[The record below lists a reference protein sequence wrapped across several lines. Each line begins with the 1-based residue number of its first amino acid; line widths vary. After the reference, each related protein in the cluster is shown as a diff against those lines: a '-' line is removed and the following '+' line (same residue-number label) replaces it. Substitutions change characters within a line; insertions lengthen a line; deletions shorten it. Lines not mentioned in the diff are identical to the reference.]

1 MQIFDMAEMTKNYQ
15 ISIYLDTR
23 REKKNKK
30 YPVKLRVF
38 TSNPRKQKLY
48 PTKLEFSK
56 EEFSSIWETQK
67 PRGEHK
73 SNRIVLQE
81 IENKANQIA
90 DSIEEFSF
98 EEFENLIAPEKARKR
113 HTVNDYYEDA
123 IAQYR
128 HNDKYGTASNY
139 KYSLRSLLNFQ
150 GNDILHFKT
159 ITVQWLKDYQA
170 NILHQK
176 KTRSTV
182 GIYLRPLRA
191 IFNTAIAD
199 NALKSDFYPFGKGK
213 YQIPNPKTV
222 KTALSK
228 ENLKELLN
236 GIPKTEEQEKAKA
249 FWFFSYA
256 CNGMNIKDV
265 AYLKY
270 KDVTLNDTIV
280 FFREKIIDTNV
291 EQKPIIIYL
300 NKFTKNVIKA
310 YGNKKINGDTY
321 LFPIVDA
328 LSNKEEQDRTI
339 NNFNRYIN
347 QHINKYAKSINL
359 DVKINPKIAR
369 HSFATNLIRNG
380 AGMEFAQESL
390 GHSNIKT
397 TQHYFAGFED
407 EQKRKIAINT
417 MNFE

>member
-1 MQIFDMAEMTKNYQ
+1 MQIYDMAEITKNYQ

-30 YPVKLRVF
+30 FPVKLRVF

-48 PTKLEFSK
+48 HTKLEFTK
-56 EEFSSIWETQK
+56 DEFSSIWETKK

-73 SNRIVLQE
+73 ANRLTLQE
-81 IENKANQIA
+81 IENKANHLA
-90 DSIEEFSF
+90 DSIDEFSF
-98 EEFENLIAPEKARKR
+98 EEFEQLLSPEKTRKR
-113 HTVNDYYEDA
+113 HTVNDYYEMA
-123 IAQYR
+123 IANYR

-139 KYSLRSLLNFQ
+139 KYSLRSLLSFH
-150 GNDILHFKT
+150 GKDILQFKT
-159 ITVQWLKDYQA
+159 ISVQWLKDYQA
-170 NILHQK
+170 FVLQQK

-182 GIYLRPLRA
+182 GIYVRPLRA
-191 IFNTAIAD
+191 IFNTAIAE
-199 NALKSDFYPFGKGK
+199 NTLKSEFYPFGKGK

-228 ENLKELLN
+228 EDLKELLN
-236 GIPKTEEQEKAKA
+236 GAPKTEEQEKAKD

-265 AYLKY
+265 AYLKCV
-270 KDVTLNDTIV
+270 DITPNDTIV
-280 FFREKIIDTNV
+280 FLREKIIDTNV

-300 NKFTKNVIKA
+300 NKFTKRVIKK
-310 YGNKKINGDTY
+310 YGNKKINRDTY
-321 LFPIVDA
+321 LFPIINP
-328 LSNKEEQDRTI
+328 LSNKEEQDREI

-369 HSFATNLIRNG
+369 HSFATNAVRNG
-380 AGMEFAQESL
+380 AGMEFVQESL

-397 TQHYFAGFED
+397 TQHYFAGFAD
-407 EQKRKIAINT
+407 EQKREVANK
-417 MNFE
+417 MMDFE